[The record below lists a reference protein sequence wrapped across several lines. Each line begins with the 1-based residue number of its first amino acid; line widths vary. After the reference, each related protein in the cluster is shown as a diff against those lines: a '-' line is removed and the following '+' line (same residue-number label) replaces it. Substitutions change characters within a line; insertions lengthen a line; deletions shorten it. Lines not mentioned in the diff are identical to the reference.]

1 MYIKQQ
7 HDVAEQDLFRR
18 VRFHKTIHNASL
30 IVPRD
35 VEYLVHQQEKLTES
49 LKQLY
54 LRTQHGQNK
63 QDWSIKELQD
73 GVPRTHRILERLGIL
88 KDERHERDSVVAA
101 GD

>member
-1 MYIKQQ
+1 MYIERQ
-7 HDVAEQDLFRR
+7 HDIAEQDLFRR
-18 VRFHKTIHNASL
+18 VRFHKTIHNAPL

-35 VEYLVHQQEKLTES
+35 VEYLVHQQEKLAES

-88 KDERHERDSVVAA
+88 KDERVLKK
-101 GD
+101 G